1 MSNELK
7 DYSLVELK
15 ALAEEL
21 GEKAF
26 RGEQLFEWLY
36 KKNISSLD
44 EASNL
49 PKSFVYKL
57 DDYLPV
63 MTLSQCDALYSSQ
76 DDTVKFL
83 FETLDKKYI
92 ESVLMSYRYGKT
104 ICISSQAGCR
114 MGCKFCASAI
124 GGLERNLSAGEM
136 LDQYLLAMKHCGE
149 KIGHIVIMG
158 TGEPFDNLKN
168 VMKFIEIITDQK
180 GIGISKRSI
189 TISTCGLLPE
199 MQKFYEKFPQV
210 NIAISL
216 HSADDKVRSDIMPIN
231 KKYPVAELIKGARA
245 YVETTGRR
253 VTFEYALIKDVNDC
267 DADLVK
273 LINLLRG
280 MNCHVN
286 IIPLNTVSEIDY
298 KSVNIDSAKK
308 AAELLES
315 KGITATVRR
324 ELGRDI
330 DSACGQLRLRYTAG

>member
-1 MSNELK
+1 MKIK
-7 DYSLVELK
+7 DLSLIELK

-21 GEKAF
+21 GEKSF

-44 EASNL
+44 EAGNL
-49 PKSFVYKL
+49 PKSLKSKL
-57 DDYLPV
+57 EDYLPV
-63 MTLSQCDALYSSQ
+63 MALTQCDALYSSQ
-76 DDTVKFL
+76 DETVKFL
-83 FETLDKKYI
+83 FETEDKKYI
-92 ESVLMSYRYGKT
+92 ESVLMSYRYGRT

-149 KIGHIVIMG
+149 SIGHIVIMG
-158 TGEPFDNLKN
+158 TGEPFDNLEN
-168 VMKFIEIITDQK
+168 VMKFIEIITDPK

-189 TISTCGLLPE
+189 TVSTCGLIPQ
-199 MQKFYEKFPQV
+199 MRKFYEKYPQV

-216 HSADDKVRSDIMPIN
+216 HSAEDKVRSDIMPIN
-231 KKYPVAELIKGARA
+231 NKYPVTELIRSARA
-245 YVETTGRR
+245 YVEETGRR
-253 VTFEYALIKDVNDC
+253 ITFEYALIKDVNDSE
-267 DADLVK
+267 ADLRK
-273 LINLLRG
+273 LINLLKG

-286 IIPLNTVSEIDY
+286 IIPLNTVSEIDL
-298 KSVNIDSAKK
+298 KSVNSERATK

-330 DSACGQLRLRYTAG
+330 ESACGQLRLRYTAG